1 MAELII
7 PIPAMADLDRGIKK
21 TYLDMIFA
29 TDDNEA
35 HQVNVQLYR
44 GHHPVELSGAAVT
57 AYFIRYSDNA
67 TISLTGE
74 ASGNTV
80 SVKMKKSCYNRPGQF
95 ALIIKA
101 TVNGAT
107 TTVFYGEG
115 TVFVSNTDTIL
126 DEENVIPSLDD
137 LLAQIAVM
145 ESATNAANTATGN
158 ANNATANANNAAAK
172 INGMTVSAAS
182 STTAGATISEKN
194 GVKHIAFKLPK
205 GDKGDKGDPGTIE
218 NVTITSIN
226 GLSEALDAK
235 LGKTETAANASKLGG
250 VAASNYA
257 LKTDIPEESD
267 VDLLTVYPVGSIY
280 MSSNAT
286 SPASL
291 FGGSWEQLKDRFLVG
306 AGNSYSAGSTGGEA
320 THTLTADEIAEHTHA
335 GLHYAREDGGPI
347 SLYTPDGTYPEAFAL
362 TYTQRQNGDA
372 PTPIYTGASGGGLP
386 HNNMPPYLAIYMWK
400 RVS

>member
-67 TISLTGE
+67 TISLTGN

-80 SVKMKKSCYNRPGQF
+80 SVKMKKSCYNKPGQF
-95 ALIIKA
+95 ALIIKTA
-101 TVNGAT
+101 LNGVT
-107 TTVFYGEG
+107 NTVFYGEG
-115 TVFVSNTDTIL
+115 TIFVSNTDTIL

-137 LLAQIAVM
+137 ILAQVATIEA
-145 ESATNAANTATGN
+145 ATNAANTAAGSASTAAGN
-158 ANNATANANNAAAK
+158 ASSAATNANNAAAK
-172 INGMTVSAAS
+172 IDGMTVSAAS

-226 GLSEALDAK
+226 GLPEALDAK

-250 VAASNYA
+250 VAAASYA
-257 LKTDIPEESD
+257 LKTDIPEGGGA
-267 VDLLTVYPVGSIY
+267 DLLTVYPVGSIY
-280 MSSNAT
+280 MSASAT

-291 FGGSWEQLKDRFLVG
+291 FGGTWEQLKDRFLLG
-306 AGNSYSAGSTGGEA
+306 AGDDYSAGNTGGEETHKLTVDEMPSH
-320 THTLTADEIAEHTHA
+320 THTTGSVVGNDGNMYGVKRDYTNDSGTGAMYQALNMSNA
-335 GLHYAREDGGPI
+335 G
-347 SLYTPDGTYPEAFAL
+347 
-362 TYTQRQNGDA
+362 GDA
-372 PTPIYTGASGGGLP
+372 A
-386 HNNMPPYLAIYMWK
+386 HNNMPPYLVVYMWK